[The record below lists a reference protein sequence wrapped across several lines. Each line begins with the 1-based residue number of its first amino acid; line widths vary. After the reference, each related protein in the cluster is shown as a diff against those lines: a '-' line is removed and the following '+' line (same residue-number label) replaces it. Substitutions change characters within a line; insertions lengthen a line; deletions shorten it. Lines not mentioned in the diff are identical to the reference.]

1 MKSRGGRIFI
11 YGLLLIIGVSTLL
24 MYLSTPYANDDLW
37 YLLPFR
43 DWMSGSGE
51 STYWD
56 IVISTWRERYLTDN
70 TRLANMIVPFT
81 MAIQPKW
88 VMDVLNALMTVMLYM
103 LVVRVAGLGWAKPL
117 WRPVAMIGCVMFLLP
132 WGDQMLLCDFSLN
145 YIWTSVVILAFALLW
160 LRDGNHGHRIGL
172 FVLSAVA
179 GAMHEMA
186 SVSLLCGMVVY
197 LLSNRGE
204 SSRGRW
210 VMLVGM
216 AVGVTIL
223 LTAPGPYV
231 RASESEVN
239 ALSFFKSA
247 DYYMKCVGRCNVT
260 ALLVVITGACC
271 MRGDGR
277 HLLAR
282 FFRTPG
288 LAFFVASIVGMVIM
302 FFTEKAPRISWFPQ
316 LYGIIAVFILL
327 RNVSSLRF
335 CKDRVIV
342 PIVTAVMLLHLS
354 STVYWCHRYG
364 EEYKA
369 VVKLYMESPTGVVA
383 YTMADRSREY
393 MTLGR
398 PLCDLFTAEWNLR
411 RFNDYYS
418 PITGNRLTV
427 IDAGREGE

>member
-160 LRDGNHGHRIGL
+160 LKGGNHGHWIGL

-204 SSRGRW
+204 SSRARIA
-210 VMLVGM
+210 MIVGM
-216 AVGVTIL
+216 AVGVAVL

-231 RASESEVN
+231 RASESAVN
-239 ALSFFKSA
+239 ALSFVKSA
-247 DYYMKCVGRCNVT
+247 DYYVKCVGRCNMA
-260 ALLVVITGACC
+260 ALLVVIVGICAL
-271 MRGDGR
+271 RRDGR
-277 HLLAR
+277 YLLAR
-282 FFRTPG
+282 FFHTPG
-288 LAFFVASIVGMVIM
+288 LAFFVASVAGMVIM

-316 LYGIIAVFILL
+316 LYGIIAIFILL
-327 RNVSSLRF
+327 RKVNSIQLYRG
-335 CKDRVIV
+335 RVV
-342 PIVTAVMLLHLS
+342 VFIVTVAMLVDRKS
-354 STVYWCHRYG
+354 
-364 EEYKA
+364 
-369 VVKLYMESPTGVVA
+369 VV
-383 YTMADRSREY
+383 
-393 MTLGR
+393 
-398 PLCDLFTAEWNLR
+398 
-411 RFNDYYS
+411 
-418 PITGNRLTV
+418 
-427 IDAGREGE
+427 